1 MDMKNFLQLKRIS
14 RLEKNQVLE
23 KETIFLNERYIR
35 NIVINDEMINIVYS
49 MSNSEQSTTVYKI
62 SVDNGNYLELRE
74 NIKGVSLIRC
84 YVTQKE
90 YEDIF
95 YCLFVHLKK
104 AYNAQRHQKNK
115 NICRNRRRNRSYE

>member
-35 NIVINDEMINIVYS
+35 NIVINDKMINIVYS

-74 NIKGVSLIRC
+74 NIKGVTLIRC
-84 YVTQKE
+84 YVTKKE
-90 YEDIF
+90 YEDILRELN
-95 YCLFVHLKK
+95 Y
-104 AYNAQRHQKNK
+104 
-115 NICRNRRRNRSYE
+115 

>member
-90 YEDIF
+90 YEEILSELD
-95 YCLFVHLKK
+95 Y
-104 AYNAQRHQKNK
+104 
-115 NICRNRRRNRSYE
+115 

>member
-90 YEDIF
+90 YEEVLRQLN
-95 YCLFVHLKK
+95 Y
-104 AYNAQRHQKNK
+104 
-115 NICRNRRRNRSYE
+115 

>member
-49 MSNSEQSTTVYKI
+49 MSNSEQSATVYKI

-74 NIKGVSLIRC
+74 NIKGVHLIRC

-90 YEDIF
+90 YEEILRQLN
-95 YCLFVHLKK
+95 Y
-104 AYNAQRHQKNK
+104 
-115 NICRNRRRNRSYE
+115 

>member
-1 MDMKNFLQLKRIS
+1 MDMQNFLQLKRIS

-74 NIKGVSLIRC
+74 NIKGVTLIRC
-84 YVTQKE
+84 YVTKKE
-90 YEDIF
+90 YEDILRELN
-95 YCLFVHLKK
+95 Y
-104 AYNAQRHQKNK
+104 
-115 NICRNRRRNRSYE
+115 

>member
-62 SVDNGNYLELRE
+62 SVDNRNYLELRE
-74 NIKGVSLIRC
+74 NIKGVHLIRC
-84 YVTQKE
+84 YVTKDE
-90 YEDIF
+90 Y
-95 YCLFVHLKK
+95 
-104 AYNAQRHQKNK
+104 N
-115 NICRNRRRNRSYE
+115 NILEQLSYF

>member
-49 MSNSEQSTTVYKI
+49 MSNSEQSATVYKI
-62 SVDNGNYLELRE
+62 SVDDGNYLELRE

-90 YEDIF
+90 YEEILRELN
-95 YCLFVHLKK
+95 Y
-104 AYNAQRHQKNK
+104 
-115 NICRNRRRNRSYE
+115 

>member
-74 NIKGVSLIRC
+74 NIKGVHLIRC

-90 YEDIF
+90 YEEVLRQLN
-95 YCLFVHLKK
+95 Y
-104 AYNAQRHQKNK
+104 
-115 NICRNRRRNRSYE
+115 

>member
-23 KETIFLNERYIR
+23 KEIIFLNERYIR

-74 NIKGVSLIRC
+74 NIKGVHLIRC

-90 YEDIF
+90 YEEILRELN
-95 YCLFVHLKK
+95 Y
-104 AYNAQRHQKNK
+104 
-115 NICRNRRRNRSYE
+115 

>member
-1 MDMKNFLQLKRIS
+1 MDMKNFLKINRVS

-62 SVDNGNYLELRE
+62 SVDNGNHLELRE

-84 YVTQKE
+84 YVTKDE
-90 YEDIF
+90 Y
-95 YCLFVHLKK
+95 
-104 AYNAQRHQKNK
+104 N
-115 NICRNRRRNRSYE
+115 NILEQLSYF